1 MKGLGIDLCRISRM
15 ETILQEQ
22 PRFLSRYYTD
32 EEQRYL
38 AGRGKCAAE
47 SAAAMF
53 AAKEAFLKA
62 LRTGLGSGVSLN
74 EIGVVHLE
82 SGAPEYQL
90 TGAALEAVQQLGI
103 QALWLSL
110 THEDDHAAA
119 VCVLE

>member
-15 ETILQEQ
+15 EQILNDQ
-22 PRFLSRYYTD
+22 PRFLSRYFTA
-32 EEQRYL
+32 EEQSYL
-38 AGRGKCAAE
+38 DGRGKCAAE

-62 LRTGLGSGVSLN
+62 IRTGLGGGIGLN
-74 EIGVVHLE
+74 EIGVIHRE
-82 SGAPEYQL
+82 NGAPEYRL
-90 TGAALEAVQQLGI
+90 TGAALNAAQQMGVTT
-103 QALWLSL
+103 LWLSL

>member
-15 ETILQEQ
+15 EQILHDQ
-22 PRFLSRYYTD
+22 PGFLSRYFTA
-32 EEQRYL
+32 EEQSYL
-38 AGRGKCAAE
+38 AGRGICAAE

-62 LRTGLGSGVSLN
+62 IRTGLSGGIRLN
-74 EIGVVHLE
+74 EIGIVHQE
-82 SGAPEYQL
+82 NGAPEYHL
-90 TGAALEAVQQLGI
+90 TGAALETVQQMGV
-103 QALWLSL
+103 ASLWLSL